1 MQQLLAK
8 LTAAFNRCVNYPVI
22 APTLVSIIIVLVVY
36 STAAQEA
43 LVLIPGDLWSQIWR
57 IFGAHL
63 VHINLLHALYNM
75 LVLWLLVFLFK
86 DLFSNRLLFN
96 VILLSGLFATLV
108 PVYLAND
115 YHFVGFSGVLHGIL
129 AYAALRTLAT
139 DKTKGL
145 VLLAALALKLGY
157 DFVTAGQSVGWLGGA
172 HVAYLCHVGGALG
185 GAIAVPTLA
194 KTSRQLLQRR

>member
-1 MQQLLAK
+1 MQQLPAK
-8 LTAAFNRCVNYPVI
+8 FRTTLYCCINYPVI
-22 APTLVSIIIVLVVY
+22 TTTLVSVVIVLVLY

-43 LVLIPGDLWSQIWR
+43 LVLIEGDLWSQIWR
-57 IFGAHL
+57 IFGTHL
-63 VHINLLHALYNM
+63 VHINPLHAFYNI

-86 DLFSNRLLFN
+86 GLFTNRLLFN
-96 VILLSGLFATLV
+96 AILLSALFATLA
-108 PVYLAND
+108 PAYLAND
-115 YHFVGFSGVLHGIL
+115 YHFVGFSGVLHGVW

-145 VLLAALALKLGY
+145 VLLAALVLKLGY
-157 DFVTAGQSVGWLGGA
+157 DFITAGQSVGWLGGA
-172 HVAYLCHVGGALG
+172 YVAYLCHVGGALG